1 MHLYLAQKN
10 PARILEPIQ
19 NALAAGGENL
29 RIDLLGPGCMLND
42 TALMTYH
49 ALRERPGTMRLHAHS
64 HTCLI
69 NGAILP
75 WLVADTRS
83 IRPDAWIQISEPR
96 EGGEPLGLKEYPTAL
111 SGDESPSQ
119 TDLRTVLRLL
129 NEFLPVDEIAGM
141 RLFEADLGELGLI
154 SEPGEID
161 PLIEYFR
168 SQPDEDLRLDLR
180 QGLKTKEGDV

>member
-10 PARILEPIQ
+10 PARILEAIQ
-19 NALAAGGENL
+19 TGLAAGGENL

-42 TALMTYH
+42 TALMAYH
-49 ALRERPGTMRLHAHS
+49 VLRERPGSMRLHAHS

-75 WLVADTRS
+75 WLAADTRS
-83 IRPDAWIQISEPR
+83 IRPDAWIQVSHPR

-111 SGDESPSQ
+111 SGEEPPSL
-119 TDLRTVLRLL
+119 TDLRTIHRLL
-129 NEFLPVDEIAGM
+129 NEFLPVEEIAGM
-141 RLFEADLGELGLI
+141 RLFEADLRELGLI

-161 PLIEYFR
+161 PLAEYFR
-168 SQPDEDLRLDLR
+168 SQPDEDLQLDLR
-180 QGLKTKEGDV
+180 QSLGEGDA